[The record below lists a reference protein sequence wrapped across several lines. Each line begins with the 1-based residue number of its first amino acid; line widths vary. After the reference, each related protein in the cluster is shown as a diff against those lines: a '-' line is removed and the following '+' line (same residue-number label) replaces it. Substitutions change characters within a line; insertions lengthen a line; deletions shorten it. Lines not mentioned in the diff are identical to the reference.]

1 MTAPSHLER
10 RLCLAA
16 FAVCAALN
24 VWFSSHGWRNNILEG
39 HEFRQAQT
47 AMTVEYLLRDGWS
60 LAYPLPLFGPPW
72 SAPMEFPVFQTVAA
86 GFARVS
92 GLPVDPACRLTSLA
106 FFYLAL
112 PALFMLLRDL
122 PQPPHRRWLWLAA
135 ILVSPLYLFYSR
147 AVMIESTALCL
158 GAWFLLAYVR
168 AVDRGH
174 RGWLAAALLLGTG
187 AGLAKVT
194 TYAVFLVVAAAYTL
208 WRMAAAGPTTAT
220 RWAAAR
226 ALLVRGLVAT
236 VPSVLVGT
244 AWVRYSDAVKASNP
258 LAAFLVS
265 GELHEFTFGTLAQRL
280 SPAYWWR
287 IMGIA
292 GESVLPPVLVA
303 AAAASAVFAGRS
315 AGRVALLLAVGFVAG
330 PLLFANLY
338 FVHDYYFYATGLFLL
353 GLLALGW
360 SRLLDQRA
368 IPAALTWLVIAACL
382 GWEVRAFTHSYN
394 LIQAP
399 ARPPP
404 PELARV
410 LAATTAPDDV
420 ILIYGLEWN
429 PVVPY
434 FADRRVI
441 MVANRYTQDH
451 QRRNAVVGR
460 LARGRITAL
469 VAYGDARQY
478 GEFLR
483 MLASSLELGE
493 GPVLT
498 SDRAEIYLAPRLAGE
513 ASRALAAVNAH
524 EFTLA
529 ASHSDLPGVRLQRLL
544 VGQLPD
550 RSLFDMMQPAP
561 TEVVV
566 PFGVAVSM
574 MEGRRVFNAHSPTDV
589 IFDLPPGAR
598 QLDADFGVLPD
609 AYQKHPGPAGIRFQ
623 VELMSPTGGRT
634 ILFEKFLNPRDEPVD
649 RGFQHLAV
657 AIPRGAA
664 GRLILRTMP
673 GRQGNIS
680 FTWGF
685 WSEVRLR

>member
-1 MTAPSHLER
+1 MTAREHLER

-47 AMTVEYLLRDGWS
+47 AMTVEYLARDGWS

-72 SAPMEFPVFQTVAA
+72 SAPMEFPLFQTCAA
-86 GFARVS
+86 AFARVS
-92 GLPVDPACRLTSLA
+92 GLPVDPASRLTSLA

-112 PALFMLLRDL
+112 PALFLLLRDL

-135 ILVSPLYLFYSR
+135 LLVSPLYLFYSR

-158 GAWFLLAYVR
+158 SAWFLLAYLR
-168 AVDRGH
+168 GVDRGH
-174 RGWLAAALLLGTG
+174 RGWLAAALLLGAG

-194 TYAVFLVVAAAYTL
+194 TYMVFLAVAAAWTL
-208 WRMAAAGPTTAT
+208 RRIGAAWSQPAT

-226 ALLVRGLVAT
+226 SILARGLVT
-236 VPSVLVGT
+236 TIPSVLLGT
-244 AWVRYSDAVKASNP
+244 AWVRYSDAIKVANLLS
-258 LAAFLVS
+258 AFLAS

-280 SPAYWWR
+280 SPAYWIR
-287 IMGIA
+287 ILGIA
-292 GESVLPPVLVA
+292 GESVLPPALVA
-303 AAAASAVFAGRS
+303 AALAAGLLAGR
-315 AGRVALLLAVGFVAG
+315 AWWRIALLLATGFFAG

-338 FVHDYYFYATGLFLL
+338 LVHDYYFYTTGLFLL
-353 GLLALGW
+353 GLLAVGW
-360 SRLLDQRA
+360 SRLLDMRA
-368 IPAALTWLVIAACL
+368 LPAALAWLVVAACL
-382 GWEVRAFTHSYN
+382 GWEALAFTRSYN

-399 ARPPP
+399 ARPAP
-404 PELARV
+404 PELARI

-434 FADRRVI
+434 FSGRRVI

-451 QRRNAVVGR
+451 DRRNAVIGR
-460 LARGRITAL
+460 LPPGKITAL

-483 MLASSLELGE
+483 QLAASLQLGDA
-493 GPVLT
+493 PLLT
-498 SDRAEIYLAPRLAGE
+498 SAQAEIYLAPRLAGE
-513 ASRALAAVNAH
+513 ASRALAAVNAR

-529 ASHSDLPGVRLQRLL
+529 ATHQEIPGVRLQRLL
-544 VGQLPD
+544 VSQLPD

-561 TEVVV
+561 VEVVV
-566 PFGVAVSM
+566 PYGVAVSV

-609 AYQKHPGPAGIRFQ
+609 AYEKNPGPAGIRFQ
-623 VELMSPTGGRT
+623 VDLVSAAGGRT
-634 ILFEKFLNPRDEPVD
+634 TLFEQFLNPRDLPAD
-649 RGFQHLAV
+649 RGFHHLSV
-657 AIPRGAA
+657 ALPRGAT
-664 GRLILRTMP
+664 GRLVLRTLP

-680 FTWGF
+680 YTWGV
-685 WSEVRLR
+685 WGGVNLR